1 MIRVGVN
8 GAAGRMG
15 RRIVAL
21 VAEQKDLQVVCAL
34 ERPGHPDLGK
44 DAGLLAGVQEL
55 GVKVG
60 EGIQGSPQVLID
72 FSVPESTM
80 RRAAEAASRGVGLV
94 IGTTGLS
101 DEQLARI
108 KREVASKV
116 PVLMAP
122 NMSIGMNV
130 LFRVAGQVAAA
141 LGEGYDIEIVE
152 MHHRRK
158 KDAPSGTA
166 LRLAE
171 SICEAVS
178 WSPKDVLIYGREG
191 IIGERPGR
199 QIAVLAVRGGD
210 VAGDHTV
217 IFAGEGERIELTHRA
232 SNRDVFAHGAIRAAR
247 FIAGKPP
254 GLYGMKDVLA

>member
-1 MIRVGVN
+1 MVRVGVN

-21 VAEQKDLQVVCAL
+21 VAEQKNLQVVCAL

-44 DAGLLAGVQEL
+44 DAGLLAGIQEL

-60 EGIQGSPQVLID
+60 EGVQGSPQVLID

-171 SICEAVS
+171 GICEAVS

-191 IIGERPGR
+191 ITGERPGR